1 MKPIQFSR
9 EERDEIVK
17 RIQRY
22 MQDELD
28 VSIGTVPAEQLLGF
42 FTDEIGA
49 FYYNRGLGDAQ
60 AVFSRKLDDINDAI
74 YGLEQRHART
84 R

>member
-9 EERDEIVK
+9 EERAEIVK
-17 RIQRY
+17 RIQTY

-28 VSIGTVPAEQLLGF
+28 FSLGSIPAEQLLGF

-49 FYYNRGLGDAQ
+49 FYYNRGLEDAQ

-74 YGLEQRHART
+74 YGLEQRHARVK
-84 R
+84 